1 MIVIKI
7 IGIIVLVIVLLFI
20 TAFIVGMFLGLK
32 SDVKEKKIIDKID
45 DSIDTLENKF
55 IDENEVHKKII
66 DKIDDSIDT
75 LENKFIDENDFLLKI
90 YDLQEK
96 NPKNYPELTYSLWE
110 DYLKNKVSPI
120 FESLHHQ
127 DDPPMSG
134 VEPQQIKG
142 QEYLEKFLE
151 GKKITDKEMIDDWYD
166 ENDEVEEFTLLFNVC
181 SEFGTFMRHKEDS
194 PRKPL
199 YMGYQVVIEV
209 GTSDEVDFGY
219 IDLFHFFP
227 SSSYDVSPVANL
239 PHFDEFE
246 FYSGMSS
253 EQYTFAEFCEL
264 LSKTKLFNYKFL
276 GKDQKENLA
285 RIK

>member
-7 IGIIVLVIVLLFI
+7 IGIIFLVIVLLFI
-20 TAFIVGMFLGLK
+20 TAFIVGIFLGLK
-32 SDVKEKKIIDKID
+32 SDVK
-45 DSIDTLENKF
+45 
-55 IDENEVHKKII
+55 VHKKII

-127 DDPPMSG
+127 DDPPISG

-151 GKKITDKEMIDDWYD
+151 GKKITDKEMIDDWYG
-166 ENDEVEEFTLLFNVC
+166 ENNEVEEFTLLFNVC

-194 PRKPL
+194 PNYSKVFDSRKSL

-209 GTSDEVDFGY
+209 GASDEVDFGY

-227 SSSYDVSPVANL
+227 SSSYDVSLVANL